1 MNVQERPDGG
11 VGRVREGCAVLALA
25 LLLALGGPVSASA
38 QAPAGPPPPT
48 SGRAQPDLAVHE
60 LLPDIGRIGSQVGF
74 WGGVSFSP
82 YEAGTGFDVGGF
94 IDLPLGRAPGGKF
107 SYEIL
112 LGFSESTSE
121 PFVATNPVAFVA
133 NLAAG
138 ASPEAAL
145 AGPPQAPFP
154 VRREVTLNLRL
165 LHISPFSLKWTLT
178 GWGARFRPFLA
189 AGGDFIVVITRVDP
203 LQDES
208 LVFTGTS
215 PFDDALIG
223 GLVAQSPELAER
235 GIPSGQ
241 GNLELG
247 AHIGAGFEL
256 RLSRAIS
263 LNLDYRF
270 TQVGKQAHLQ
280 TANAAI
286 GIHW

>member
-1 MNVQERPDGG
+1 
-11 VGRVREGCAVLALA
+11 LALF
-25 LLLALGGPVSASA
+25 LAASGHAAAAA

-48 SGRAQPDLAVHE
+48 SGRPAAGLDVHE
-60 LLPDIGRIGSQVGF
+60 LLPDVGRIGSQVGF
-74 WGGVSFSP
+74 WAGASFAP
-82 YEAGTGFDVGGF
+82 YDTGTGIDVGGF

-112 LGFSESTSE
+112 LGYSESTGD
-121 PFVATNPVAFVA
+121 PFVATNPVAYVA

-138 ASPEAAL
+138 FSPEASL

-178 GWGARFRPFLA
+178 KWGTRFRPFLA
-189 AGGDFIVVITRVDP
+189 AGGDFIVTITRVDP
-203 LQDES
+203 LRDES
-208 LVFTGTS
+208 LAFTGTS

-223 GLVAQSPELAER
+223 GLVAQAPELGAR

-241 GNLELG
+241 GNLDLG
-247 AHIGAGFEL
+247 AHAGAGFEL
-256 RLSRAIS
+256 RLHRAVS
-263 LNLDYRF
+263 VNLEYRF
-270 TQVGKQAHLQ
+270 TQLGSKAHLQ
-280 TANAAI
+280 TAHAAL